1 MGNIGSL
8 IVYLTKLSEQLE
20 ETLKEGV
27 TAPLREVLMEFYFD
41 IRRFICAFDR
51 SDDRYLIYALRSE
64 DSFEIK
70 IFCVDPSKDLGERL
84 AKGCGA
90 VFFSATL
97 LPVQY
102 YKEMLSDT
110 AASDYDLYVD
120 SPFAEENR
128 LLVAATDVS
137 SRYTRRGR
145 KEYERMA
152 AYIRDIIRGKHG
164 NYMVFFPSYQLMKD
178 VFEVFTEMELMKAGH
193 GLQLVVLYTVI
204 LDRLLINGKRQI
216 QLKIISPEYQQINK
230 KIQTDLD
237 RGTTLLSIEGG
248 YTGRPTYAV
257 LTVVSPRELFKL
269 QELIHATD
277 PNAFITINEVREVRG
292 RGFSLQ
298 KEYH

>member
-1 MGNIGSL
+1 
-8 IVYLTKLSEQLE
+8 
-20 ETLKEGV
+20 
-27 TAPLREVLMEFYFD
+27 MEFYFD

-51 SDDRYLIYALRSE
+51 SDDRYLIYALLSE

-137 SRYTRRGR
+137 SRYTRRGE
-145 KEYERMA
+145 KSMNGWLHISGILFAASMA
-152 AYIRDIIRGKHG
+152 IIWSFSRH
-164 NYMVFFPSYQLMKD
+164 
-178 VFEVFTEMELMKAGH
+178 
-193 GLQLVVLYTVI
+193 
-204 LDRLLINGKRQI
+204 
-216 QLKIISPEYQQINK
+216 IS
-230 KIQTDLD
+230 L
-237 RGTTLLSIEGG
+237 
-248 YTGRPTYAV
+248 
-257 LTVVSPRELFKL
+257 
-269 QELIHATD
+269 
-277 PNAFITINEVREVRG
+277 
-292 RGFSLQ
+292 
-298 KEYH
+298 